1 MKNLLFTLCLLLGA
15 TTLPAQKLKQTVET
29 QEEFEAKVRTTLA
42 LDYSMPDYSIKKLDE
57 KVMGHRL
64 AVILA
69 KVNDTFTQY
78 AYLSRLNAIQTSQID
93 DARLLRIEKMRLENI
108 TKTGH
113 QIKVTYQTMLEPN
126 SLGLKKSRLTFNF
139 VDGISE
145 NRATNEYF
153 WNLCKYIKE

>member
-93 DARLLRIEKMRLENI
+93 DARF
-108 TKTGH
+108 
-113 QIKVTYQTMLEPN
+113 P
-126 SLGLKKSRLTFNF
+126 S
-139 VDGISE
+139 
-145 NRATNEYF
+145 
-153 WNLCKYIKE
+153 

>member
-42 LDYSMPDYSIKKLDE
+42 LDYSIKKLDE